1 MDNLADHGV
10 RFGRIAAVLPVRDM
24 QRAERFYGR
33 VLGFRKTYQAGNP
46 VRFII
51 MERDRGELH
60 LSFQPDMANASGFPI
75 AHLMVD
81 DPDKFY
87 NACKTRGVR
96 LLQQVK
102 TADGR
107 LDAFVIEDSE
117 GNRIDI
123 GRSA

>member
-10 RFGRIAAVLPVRDM
+10 RFGRIAAVLPVIDM
-24 QRAERFYGR
+24 QRAERFYSR
-33 VLGFRKTYQAGNP
+33 VLGFRKTYQAGDP

-60 LSFQPDMANASGFPI
+60 LSFQPNMTIASGFPV

-81 DPDKFY
+81 DPDRFF
-87 NACKTRGVR
+87 NACKARGVR

-102 TADGR
+102 DEDGR
-107 LDAFVIEDSE
+107 LEAFVIEDSE